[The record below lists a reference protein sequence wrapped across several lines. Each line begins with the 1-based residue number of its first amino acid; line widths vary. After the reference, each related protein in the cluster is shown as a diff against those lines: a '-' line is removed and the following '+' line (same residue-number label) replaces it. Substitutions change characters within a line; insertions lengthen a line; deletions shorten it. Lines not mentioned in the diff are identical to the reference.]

1 MHTQTRTHR
10 HTRTPHPGWHC
21 GSHTCALMGRCG
33 GGHGDSADVQPSE
46 RYRPH
51 MQRVSGT
58 GSSAQTACRWLVCM
72 HVREHS
78 LSPPAPC
85 ACACIAVR
93 EPRTQP
99 VPSDRGRPAA
109 PTCPRHCSP
118 CCAAFAL
125 GSTSSTACPAS
136 YGKLVMAG
144 ACEAAAR
151 AVGLK
156 YGGSGAYSSYP
167 YGCYWHTITGSVY
180 YNSNSSGAA
189 NVFAQALCS
198 GAAPTSTPALAA
210 CAADGR
216 R

>member
-1 MHTQTRTHR
+1 
-10 HTRTPHPGWHC
+10 
-21 GSHTCALMGRCG
+21 
-33 GGHGDSADVQPSE
+33 
-46 RYRPH
+46 
-51 MQRVSGT
+51 VS
-58 GSSAQTACRWLVCM
+58 
-72 HVREHS
+72 REHS
-78 LSPPAPC
+78 LSRPIEAGPPH
-85 ACACIAVR
+85 
-93 EPRTQP
+93 PRAQGT
-99 VPSDRGRPAA
+99 DRRG
-109 PTCPRHCSP
+109 
-118 CCAAFAL
+118 CAAFAL

-144 ACEAAAR
+144 ACETAAG

-180 YNSNSSGAA
+180 YNSNAAGAA